1 MLTKNIVQVN
11 SSCNVYIIF
20 YYTNQS
26 VTLVFLQDAFDTL
39 LGKKQTLHDG
49 PCALNIPFNL
59 KALIFMSSPKIS
71 IIIPVYMAESYLHRC
86 VDSIITQTFTD
97 WELLLVD
104 DGSPDHSGELCEKYA
119 SAYKSRIKAFHKPN
133 GGVASAR
140 EFGMQQARGEYSIHV
155 DPDDWIDS
163 NTLEELYQQ
172 AVKEQADM
180 VICDFMMEYP
190 NRQIHN
196 CQKPQLLDSSS
207 FMHQLLQQ
215 ERHGSLCNKLI
226 RTELYHKYQLHFPEK
241 MICWEDLYICCSIL
255 LHGCKLAYVPHALY
269 HYDFYTNDNSMVRH
283 TDMRGLQAQI
293 DFCRLMQ
300 AKISPEYLP
309 ELNELKGITLITA
322 FRNQLL
328 NEQAIRSLFPEINDW
343 YVTRYGHDYEKSN
356 YYGLTLVL
364 RGYNFKTARR
374 RMFVA
379 KFLVQ
384 IKIKLQE
391 CYNPQR

>member
-1 MLTKNIVQVN
+1 
-11 SSCNVYIIF
+11 
-20 YYTNQS
+20 
-26 VTLVFLQDAFDTL
+26 
-39 LGKKQTLHDG
+39 
-49 PCALNIPFNL
+49 
-59 KALIFMSSPKIS
+59 
-71 IIIPVYMAESYLHRC
+71 
-86 VDSIITQTFTD
+86 
-97 WELLLVD
+97 
-104 DGSPDHSGELCEKYA
+104 
-119 SAYKSRIKAFHKPN
+119 
-133 GGVASAR
+133 
-140 EFGMQQARGEYSIHV
+140 MQQARGEYSIHV

-241 MICWEDLYICCSIL
+241 MICWEDLYICCSML

-300 AKISPEYLP
+300 TEMSSEHLS
-309 ELNELKGITLITA
+309 ELNELKGITLVTA

-343 YVTRYGHDYEKSN
+343 YITKYGHDYEKSN

-374 RMFVA
+374 RMMIIYLCIRAINKLKQVF
-379 KFLVQ
+379 KQNQQ
-384 IKIKLQE
+384 I
-391 CYNPQR
+391 